1 MLARACWLPSP
12 RLPLAL
18 ASRQGLAEETG
29 AFSPRTREMFENA
42 PWPFIVDGLTSNW
55 TALEGWKRDA
65 ILKEHGDYPFHL
77 HNTYNKSLS
86 ELLVVNHKY
95 WMGHA
100 VYPSHACYSDPWRP
114 YSPFLFDQLSSSY
127 HVPPYFQPMS
137 TFQMGIGSGYGVGVP
152 PENHPSSWFAAVV
165 GRKRWLL
172 HPDDRVEPEQMMLNR
187 WDGRCEPTGK
197 IETSLECLQE
207 PGEVIWVPNYW
218 WHETCGLD
226 PFSAGIG
233 GITYKGCCA
242 DLDSSVAP
250 DVDCTSFSE
259 GTSYGVRDIPHC
271 REHTCGTL

>member
-1 MLARACWLPSP
+1 MAIHRGWPHPQTGRLWRGGSATPS
-12 RLPLAL
+12 
-18 ASRQGLAEETG
+18 SRSTAT
-29 AFSPRTREMFENA
+29 T
-42 PWPFIVDGLTSNW
+42 PFICW
-55 TALEGWKRDA
+55 Q
-65 ILKEHGDYPFHL
+65 H
-77 HNTYNKSLS
+77 NKSLS

-137 TFQMGIGSGYGVGVP
+137 TFQMGIGSIWRRRP

-187 WDGRCEPTGK
+187 WDAGAAHRQD
-197 IETSLECLQE
+197 ETSLGACRSRQ
-207 PGEVIWVPNYW
+207 VIWVPNYW

-233 GITYKGCCA
+233 GITHKGCCA

-250 DVDCTSFSE
+250 DVTARRSAS
-259 GTSYGVRDIPHC
+259 TLHGVRDIPHC